1 MTDLKFSNAEIDYV
15 CHLIEN
21 HMFHYTSD
29 WTDAAIRRF
38 LVKVGTQYVDDLID
52 LRLADMYIKQTGYTS
67 KVLNVLDKAFEYFL
81 LIGSFGVLIIG
92 LAWIFCIKF

>member
-1 MTDLKFSNAEIDYV
+1 MIPII
-15 CHLIEN
+15 LIIA
-21 HMFHYTSD
+21 YIV
-29 WTDAAIRRF
+29 AI
-38 LVKVGTQYVDDLID
+38 VG